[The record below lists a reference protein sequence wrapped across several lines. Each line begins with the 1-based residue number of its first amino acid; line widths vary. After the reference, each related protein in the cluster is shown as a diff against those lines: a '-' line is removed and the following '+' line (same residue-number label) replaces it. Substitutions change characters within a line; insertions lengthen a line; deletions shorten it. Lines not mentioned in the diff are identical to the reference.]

1 MGHWGIGALGHLGI
15 GALGIGALGIGA
27 LGHWDVGTLG
37 SIEQDLSACLKKCA
51 ADCALHS

>member
-27 LGHWDVGTLG
+27 LGHWDIGTLG